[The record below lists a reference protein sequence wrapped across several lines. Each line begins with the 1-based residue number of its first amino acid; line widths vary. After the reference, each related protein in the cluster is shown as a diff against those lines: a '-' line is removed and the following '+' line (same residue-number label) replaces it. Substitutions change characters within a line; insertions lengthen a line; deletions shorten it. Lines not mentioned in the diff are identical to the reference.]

1 MEICSPD
8 IAILSTS
15 FANIHFKKSSYYG
28 NCGGVRALQE
38 TTGSFGLG
46 GERPGPQLQDA
57 DGEAAGVN
65 QNALVGAIIG
75 ESDSLTVGLVGV
87 GSVTPAFIE
96 VVQMKQ
102 QVFTAANRRRFI
114 STENLCAAWCEHTF
128 PLTFSLTVTPKPCRK
143 PQIPSI

>member
-1 MEICSPD
+1 MA
-8 IAILSTS
+8 IAVVSGLC
-15 FANIHFKKSSYYG
+15 KKPP
-28 NCGGVRALQE
+28 VLL
-38 TTGSFGLG
+38 GLVAEDRG
-46 GERPGPQLQDA
+46 QLHTA

-75 ESDSLTVGLVGV
+75 GSDSLTVGLVGV
-87 GSVTPAFIE
+87 SYVTPAFIE

-102 QVFTAANRRRFI
+102 QVFTAANRCRFI